1 MKHSYKSLMKKI
13 LIFLFI
19 FLIPGSSFGAII
31 DRVAAIVNDEVVT
44 LSEIDEAE
52 HFLSNTM
59 TDKEKDQ
66 PPRDRE
72 AVKKQ
77 ILQRFIERKL
87 QLQEADKLKISA
99 TKENI
104 DDALQEIKDRNNV
117 LNDEELEEALSL
129 QGLSLDDLR
138 RQITERIK
146 IAKLINRKVRAKVQ
160 ITEKDIR
167 DYYQKHIVEFRL
179 REEVHARHIL
189 LQVQEGTSAE
199 KTEEIRSRME
209 KIAAELEN
217 GADFAAIAKK
227 YSEAPDATEG
237 GDLGYFKKGRMIPE
251 IDKIVFA
258 LKVGE
263 RSGVVRTPFGFH
275 IFELLD
281 RKEHTIDNDP
291 NLRKEIE
298 GRISKK
304 KTEERMKEFIE
315 ELKEKAFINIKI
327 AEGS

>member
-1 MKHSYKSLMKKI
+1 MKKF
-13 LIFLFI
+13 LISLFI
-19 FLIPGSSFGAII
+19 FLIPASSFGAII
-31 DRVAAIVNDEVVT
+31 DRVAAIVNNEVVT

-52 HFLSNTM
+52 HFLVNNM
-59 TDKEKDQ
+59 MDKEKDQ
-66 PPRDRE
+66 PQGARNG
-72 AVKKQ
+72 VKRQ

-87 QLQEADKLKISA
+87 QLQEAERLKISA

-104 DDALQEIKDRNNV
+104 NDAIQEIKDRNNV
-117 LNDEELEEALSL
+117 LNDEELEEALNL
-129 QGLSLDDLR
+129 QGLSLDELR

-160 ITEKDIR
+160 ITEEDIR

-189 LQVQEGTSAE
+189 LQVQEGTSSK

-227 YSEAPDATEG
+227 YSEAPDATDG

-251 IDKIVFA
+251 IDRIVFA
-258 LKVGE
+258 LQVGE

-275 IFELLD
+275 IFEVLD

-291 NLRKEIE
+291 DLRKEIE
-298 GRISKK
+298 VRISKK
-304 KTEERMKEFIE
+304 KTGERMKKFIE
-315 ELKEKAFINIKI
+315 ELKEKAFININI